1 PVFAKWINK
10 RVVPVG
16 EPDLIKVEDE
26 RDPSTLPGTGLSF
39 TTIIM
44 PVLLL
49 VLGTFAP
56 FLPLPGDAVGILEC
70 IGSAL
75 VALLL
80 SCFFAVYFLGFRQG

>member
-1 PVFAKWINK
+1 GI
-10 RVVPVG
+10 
-16 EPDLIKVEDE
+16 
-26 RDPSTLPGTGLSF
+26 SF

-56 FLPLPGDAVGILEC
+56 FLPLPGDAVGILEF
-70 IGSAL
+70 IGSPL

-80 SCFFAVYFLGFRQG
+80 SCFFAFYFLGFRQGLDKKQIKKYVEECFLPVGSII